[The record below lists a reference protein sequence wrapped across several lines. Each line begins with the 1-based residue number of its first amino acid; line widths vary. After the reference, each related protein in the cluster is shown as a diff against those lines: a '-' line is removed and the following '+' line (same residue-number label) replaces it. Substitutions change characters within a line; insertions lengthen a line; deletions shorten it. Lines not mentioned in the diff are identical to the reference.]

1 MKTNFNFDDLPRMNF
16 NQNDMDNKKIDNSEN
31 FYYNTKYDNKYY
43 PSNYFDKKKKDT
55 KAKKMPDEIANIKD
69 LSIVPFPTSK
79 SKIEQRELMEKNILP
94 THPSSVIINGKSGSG
109 KSQLIINML
118 CREDMYGFDK
128 NKKHYFDEIFFFS
141 PTAGKMDDLCEH
153 LLDYTCLKEENIYN
167 DFDENKLNEI
177 LENQK
182 NEINE
187 KGIEKA
193 KKILILLDD
202 IQQDQKFLRSKTIL
216 KIFTTNRHYNCSVY
230 LCGQS
235 FTKTPRAC
243 RLQANNIM
251 FFAGSKSET
260 DKIVEEYAP
269 PKLTK
274 RDFNDLIDQVL
285 NDPYNFLHINMRQP
299 WKTRYRKNLN
309 TLINLE

>member
-1 MKTNFNFDDLPRMNF
+1 MYSKFNLDDLPRMNF
-16 NQNDMDNKKIDNSEN
+16 NQNDDGKKINNSEN
-31 FYYNTKYDNKYY
+31 IYYNKKYDGLEYY
-43 PSNYFDKKKKDT
+43 ETKKKDVRH
-55 KAKKMPDEIANIKD
+55 KKMPNEIKNIKD
-69 LSIVPFPTSK
+69 LSIIPFPTAK
-79 SKIEQRELMEKNILP
+79 TKIGQRKLMEDHVLP

-118 CREDMYGFDK
+118 CRGDMYGFDK
-128 NKKHYFDEIFFFS
+128 DNKHYFDEIYFFS

-167 DFDENKLNEI
+167 EFDENKLNEI

-216 KIFTTNRHYNCSVY
+216 KIFTTNRHYNSSVF

-269 PKLTK
+269 PKLSK

-285 NDPYNFLHINMRQP
+285 DEPYNFLHINMREP